1 MYDIDTILAMQQLV
15 KKEIDNTKEHIVYNV
30 KDVENLA
37 FAKGK
42 LNGLELLLQD
52 LKDLQKGDSEIE

>member
-1 MYDIDTILAMQQLV
+1 MYDIDTIRAIQQLIQ
-15 KKEIDNTKEHIVYNV
+15 KEIDNTKEHIVYNV

-42 LNGLELLLQD
+42 LNGMELLLQD
-52 LKDLQKGDSEIE
+52 LKDLHKIEE

>member
-1 MYDIDTILAMQQLV
+1 MYDIDTILAIKRLIE
-15 KKEIDNTKEHIVYNV
+15 KEIDNTKEHIVYNV

-42 LNGLELLLQD
+42 LNGMELLLQD
-52 LKDLQKGDSEIE
+52 LKDLHKIEE

>member
-1 MYDIDTILAMQQLV
+1 MYDIDTIRALQQV
-15 KKEIDNTKEHIVYNV
+15 IQKEIDNTKEHIVYNV

-52 LKDLQKGDSEIE
+52 LKDLHKIEE

>member
-1 MYDIDTILAMQQLV
+1 MYDIDTILAV
-15 KKEIDNTKEHIVYNV
+15 KKLLQKEIDNTKEHIVYNV
-30 KDVENLA
+30 KDLENLA

-52 LKDLQKGDSEIE
+52 LKDLQKIEE

>member
-1 MYDIDTILAMQQLV
+1 MYDIDTILAIKRLIE
-15 KKEIDNTKEHIVYNV
+15 KEIDNTKEHIVYNV

-52 LKDLQKGDSEIE
+52 LKDLHKIEE

>member
-1 MYDIDTILAMQQLV
+1 MYDIDTIRAFQQV
-15 KKEIDNTKEHIVYNV
+15 VQKEIDNTKEHIVYNV

-42 LNGLELLLQD
+42 LNGMELLLQD
-52 LKDLQKGDSEIE
+52 LKDLHKIEE

>member
-1 MYDIDTILAMQQLV
+1 MYDIDTILAV
-15 KKEIDNTKEHIVYNV
+15 KKLLQKEIDNTKEHIVYNV
-30 KDVENLA
+30 KDLENLA

-52 LKDLQKGDSEIE
+52 LKDLQKIE

>member
-1 MYDIDTILAMQQLV
+1 MYDVDTILAMQKLIQ
-15 KKEIDNTKEHIVYNV
+15 KEIDNTKDHIVYNF

-52 LKDLQKGDSEIE
+52 LKDLHKEEE

>member
-1 MYDIDTILAMQQLV
+1 MYDLDTILAIKRLIE
-15 KKEIDNTKEHIVYNV
+15 KEIDNTKEHIVYNV

-42 LNGLELLLQD
+42 LNGMELLLQD
-52 LKDLQKGDSEIE
+52 LKDLQKEEE

>member
-1 MYDIDTILAMQQLV
+1 MYDIDTIQAIKQLI

-30 KDVENLA
+30 KDLENLA

-42 LNGLELLLQD
+42 LNGMELLLQD
-52 LKDLQKGDSEIE
+52 LKDLQKIEE

>member
-1 MYDIDTILAMQQLV
+1 MYDIDTILAIKGLIE
-15 KKEIDNTKEHIVYNV
+15 KEIDNTKEHIVYNV

-42 LNGLELLLQD
+42 LNGMELLLQD
-52 LKDLQKGDSEIE
+52 LKDLQKEEE

>member
-1 MYDIDTILAMQQLV
+1 MYDIDTILAIKRLIE
-15 KKEIDNTKEHIVYNV
+15 KEIDNTKEHIVYNV

-42 LNGLELLLQD
+42 LNGMELLLQD
-52 LKDLQKGDSEIE
+52 LKDLQKEEE

>member
-1 MYDIDTILAMQQLV
+1 MYDVDTILEMQKLIQ
-15 KKEIDNTKEHIVYNV
+15 KEIDNTKDHIVYNV

-52 LKDLQKGDSEIE
+52 LKDLHKQEE